1 MLINIHQSVFDNN
14 DIWDKPETIP
24 ALENLANAVREGKHL
39 VISDRETLKIITK
52 CQDLSKTTRA
62 IYTKLYYELSKLR
75 SYLSVVTRYIEITDL
90 LEPVL
95 SSLSDQEVIQVPL
108 KFFENTQS
116 IQKTIL
122 LCENSSDTSFYKTI
136 ARVYVIWKWKNTYI
150 KNNMG
155 LVGLE
160 FEPRGGGG
168 NTINIEYDNIQ
179 KTTKYFC
186 LCILDSDRIAPE
198 GKLGST
204 AAQIDQNKN
213 QSSQFFRTK
222 VLILDVHEIENLI
235 PNSILL
241 GICSGDKQREDAL
254 KRIQKLQEIRG
265 DQIKHFLDIK
275 EGTLMYKIF
284 DSTNPKD
291 KLFWESHVLEINR
304 ILKCIDDDCLADW
317 KCNKTKS
324 NCQCQISLGF
334 GKNTLDN
341 TIKYLEKI
349 EHHKIAREFNNDM
362 KPEWEK
368 IGQVVV
374 DFCIAHSPIRA

>member
-14 DIWDKPETIP
+14 NIWDEPETIP

-39 VISDRETLKIITK
+39 VISDRETLKIITQ

-62 IYTKLYYELSKLR
+62 IYTMLYNKFSELR

-90 LEPVL
+90 LEPAL

-122 LCENSSDTSFYKTI
+122 LCENSSDTSFYQTI
-136 ARVYVIWKWKNTYI
+136 ARVYLIWKNANI
-150 KNNMG
+150 K
-155 LVGLE
+155 LE
-160 FEPRGGGG
+160 YEPRGGGG
-168 NTINIEYDNIQ
+168 NTIDTEYDNIQ

-241 GICSGDKQREDAL
+241 GICSGDKQREEAL
-254 KRIQKLQEIRG
+254 KRIEKLQQIRG
-265 DQIKHFLDIK
+265 NQIKHFLDIK

-349 EHHKIAREFNNDM
+349 EPHKIAKEFNNDI

-374 DFCIAHSPIRA
+374 DFCIAHSPIRV

>member
-1 MLINIHQSVFDNN
+1 MLINIHQSVFNN
-14 DIWDKPETIP
+14 NNIWDEPETIP

-39 VISDRETLKIITK
+39 VISDRETLKIIAN

-62 IYTKLYYELSKLR
+62 IYTMLYNKFSELR

-90 LEPVL
+90 LEPAL

-122 LCENSSDTSFYKTI
+122 LCENSSDTSFYQTI
-136 ARVYVIWKWKNTYI
+136 ARVYLIWKNANI
-150 KNNMG
+150 K
-155 LVGLE
+155 LE
-160 FEPRGGGG
+160 YEPRGGGG
-168 NTINIEYDNIQ
+168 NTIDTEYDNIQ

-241 GICSGDKQREDAL
+241 GICSGDKQREEAL
-254 KRIQKLQEIRG
+254 KRIEKLQQIRG
-265 DQIKHFLDIK
+265 NQIKHFLDIK
-275 EGTLMYKIF
+275 EGMLMYKIF
-284 DSTNPKD
+284 DSNNPKD
-291 KLFWESHVLEINR
+291 KLFWESHVLEINI

-349 EHHKIAREFNNDM
+349 EPHKIAREFNNDM

-374 DFCIAHSPIRA
+374 DFCIAHSPIRV

>member
-14 DIWDKPETIP
+14 NIWDEPETIP

-39 VISDRETLKIITK
+39 VISDRKTLKIITQ

-62 IYTKLYYELSKLR
+62 IYTILYNKFSELR

-90 LEPVL
+90 LEPAL

-122 LCENSSDTSFYKTI
+122 LCENSSDTSFYQTI
-136 ARVYVIWKWKNTYI
+136 ARVYLIWKNANI
-150 KNNMG
+150 K
-155 LVGLE
+155 LE
-160 FEPRGGGG
+160 YEPRGGGG
-168 NTINIEYDNIQ
+168 NTIDTEYDNIQ

-284 DSTNPKD
+284 DSTNSKD

-349 EHHKIAREFNNDM
+349 EPHKIAKEFNNDM

-374 DFCIAHSPIRA
+374 DFCIAHSPIRV

>member
-14 DIWDKPETIP
+14 NIWDEPETIP

-39 VISDRETLKIITK
+39 VISDRKTLKIITQ

-62 IYTKLYYELSKLR
+62 IYTILYNKFSELR

-90 LEPVL
+90 LEPAL

-122 LCENSSDTSFYKTI
+122 LCENSSDTSFYQTI
-136 ARVYVIWKWKNTYI
+136 ARVYLIWKNANI
-150 KNNMG
+150 K
-155 LVGLE
+155 LE
-160 FEPRGGGG
+160 YEPRGGGG
-168 NTINIEYDNIQ
+168 NTIDTEYDNIQ

-284 DSTNPKD
+284 DSTNSKD

-324 NCQCQISLGF
+324 NCQ
-334 GKNTLDN
+334 
-341 TIKYLEKI
+341 
-349 EHHKIAREFNNDM
+349 
-362 KPEWEK
+362 
-368 IGQVVV
+368 
-374 DFCIAHSPIRA
+374 

>member
-14 DIWDKPETIP
+14 DIWNDPETIP

-39 VISDRETLKIITK
+39 VISDRETLKIITQ
-52 CQDLSKTTRA
+52 CQDLSKTTRV
-62 IYTKLYYELSKLR
+62 IYNMLYNKFSELR

-90 LEPVL
+90 LEPTL
-95 SSLSDQEVIQVPL
+95 SSLSGKEVIQVPL
-108 KFFENTQS
+108 NFFENTES

-122 LCENSSDTSFYKTI
+122 LCENSNDTSFYQTI
-136 ARVYVIWKWKNTYI
+136 ARVYVIWKNTNINI
-150 KNNMG
+150 K
-155 LVGLE
+155 LE

-168 NTINIEYDNIQ
+168 NTIDTEYDNIQ
-179 KTTKYFC
+179 KITKRFC
-186 LCILDSDRIAPE
+186 LCILDSDRISSE

-204 AAQIDQNKN
+204 AARIYQNQN
-213 QSSQFFRTK
+213 SQFFRTK

-241 GICSGDKQREDAL
+241 EICSGNQQREDAM
-254 KRIQKLQEIRG
+254 KRIKTLQEISG

-284 DSTNPKD
+284 NSTNPKD
-291 KLFWESHVLEINR
+291 KLFWESNVLAINT
-304 ILKCIDDDCLADW
+304 ILKCINDDCLADW
-317 KCNKTKS
+317 KCNKSKS
-324 NCQCQISLGF
+324 NCQCRISLGF
-334 GKNTLDN
+334 GESTLAN
-341 TIKYLEKI
+341 TIKYFFEKT
-349 EHHKIAREFNNDM
+349 EPHKIAREFNNDM